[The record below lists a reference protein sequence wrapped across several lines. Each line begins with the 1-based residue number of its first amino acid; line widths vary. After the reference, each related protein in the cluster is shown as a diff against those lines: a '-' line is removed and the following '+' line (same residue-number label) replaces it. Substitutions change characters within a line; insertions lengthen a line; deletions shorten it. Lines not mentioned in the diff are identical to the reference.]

1 MAKRKSLR
9 SLTEEIQS
17 SNTSVNDSIKSLDE
31 RVRFLEDTSLAII
44 ALVKKIQQPKIT
56 NTKSLKTVAP
66 KDKNSPASDP
76 LIAKQNDNTTEGLLT
91 KIYMF
96 LTKKSDNDK
105 KERNRRLKAEKEK
118 EKQLEKRYEKVF
130 KSMGFKRKKR
140 GMLGKVGTG
149 IKWLS
154 WGAIGLSLAGIAY
167 MFKEEIIDSA
177 KSVKESITSFADFL
191 RSRFDFVAQIFNS
204 IKTMIM
210 ESPVFKWASQ
220 KYNEFAGDG
229 VGVKEFITQKIDLV
243 ISQVETMVKG
253 LYDDISSWVA
263 EIVRPFVEFAK
274 DPEGW
279 VKNNS
284 KSLARLGLIMMSGP
298 IGFAA
303 RASEIENLANKTSGG
318 VEEFYMKK
326 THGEESYDKA
336 KKFLESIPES
346 LAKEVIQRY
355 LSSTGDIGL
364 RERFASV
371 FRGPSFTDEQKK
383 LAITLII
390 QKPELRNRLIES
402 KKHIG
407 RYIQD
412 PSDLFP
418 NTFSQIKGESRREQ
432 IEKQFKASEPELETM
447 AREIDLSSEK
457 YIQDLVL
464 KNLEGYQIVPG
475 MRGITL
481 KDKDNNYIN
490 SINNPVDF
498 GRIVAKAMFYEGA
511 GKKKAEFSGLL
522 QNFMTDAENHPWIKT
537 AKEELGKV
545 ENKALELKPQVQSS
559 VEQFKQTSSDISA
572 TASQYYEGA
581 KTPEDKVA
589 ATVSLAG
596 RGLAEIGDL
605 FVNKAR
611 PSAEKIDLAKIINQG
626 IDAIDKSF
634 SQASEISTMLGKEGG
649 FEEFIGKVLPGS
661 DTTGQLLPELKR
673 DTISP
678 DPNEDPNNI
687 WKGIQESWAMPSIS
701 NNVMNAGKS
710 SSQSISQGS
719 ISSRMN
725 TGSFRECSALN
736 YHACVP

>member
-66 KDKNSPASDP
+66 KDKNSPAGDP

-243 ISQVETMVKG
+243 ISQVETMVKS
-253 LYDDISSWVA
+253 LYEDISNWVA
-263 EIVRPFVEFAK
+263 EIVRPFVEFVK
-274 DPEGW
+274 DPEEW
-279 VKNNS
+279 VKTRS
-284 KSLARLGLIMMSGP
+284 QSLARLGLIMMGGP
-298 IGFAA
+298 IGFTA
-303 RASEIENLANKTSGG
+303 RASEIEKLAGKATGG
-318 VEEFYMKK
+318 IEEFYMKK
-326 THGEESYDKA
+326 THGEETYNKA
-336 KKFLESIPES
+336 KDFLESFPEDF
-346 LAKEVIQRY
+346 AKRVIKDF
-355 LSSTGDIGL
+355 LTSTGDMSL
-364 RERFASV
+364 RYRFGSV
-371 FRGPSFTDEQKK
+371 FGKKGFTEEEKQ

-390 QKPELRNRLIES
+390 KQPELRNQLIS
-402 KKHIG
+402 ATKNVGKYYGGVTDIVGNVSGQIG
-407 RYIQD
+407 
-412 PSDLFP
+412 
-418 NTFSQIKGESRREQ
+418 GESRQEQ
-432 IEKQFKASEPELETM
+432 VEKQLKSTGPELQTKGK
-447 AREIDLSSEK
+447 EIDLSSEK

-605 FVNKAR
+605 FVNKSR

-678 DPNEDPNNI
+678 DPNDDPNNI

-701 NNVMNAGKS
+701 NNVMNTGKS
-710 SSQSISQGS
+710 TSQSISQGS